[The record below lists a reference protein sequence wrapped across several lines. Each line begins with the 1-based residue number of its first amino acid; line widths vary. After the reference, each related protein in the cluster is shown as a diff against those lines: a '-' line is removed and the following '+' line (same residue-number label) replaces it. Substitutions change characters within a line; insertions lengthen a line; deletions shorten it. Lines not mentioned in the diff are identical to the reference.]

1 MSDNTAAVS
10 TTNAASNGVN
20 ISLNEDMRDC
30 LQEISNVAMGQAGDH
45 LARLLNSFVV
55 LSIPHVAILSPT
67 EIAMA
72 VQTVDENNVSGV
84 CQGFIGGGLAGEA
97 MLLFS
102 DTSFADLATLMKY
115 EEELNEASERELL
128 IDATNIL
135 VGALIRGIAEQLDIE
150 FSFGPPAILGQHQEL
165 DKLLASK
172 SVRWNQALVIE
183 VNYQIEGYN
192 VQCDLLMVIT
202 ENSLPRLFQKL
213 EYLLD

>member
-1 MSDNTAAVS
+1 MSAEPIAINSS
-10 TTNAASNGVN
+10 TEG
-20 ISLNEDMRDC
+20 LNEDYRDC

-55 LSIPHVAILSPT
+55 LSIPHVALLSPT

-72 VQTVDENNVSGV
+72 VQTVDGNNVSGV
-84 CQGFIGGGLAGEA
+84 CQGFIGGGIAGEA
-97 MLLFS
+97 MLLFN
-102 DTSFADLATLMKY
+102 DTSFTDLAKLMKF
-115 EEELNEASERELL
+115 EEELSESSERELL

-135 VGALIRGIAEQLDIE
+135 VGALLRGIAEQMDIE

-165 DKLLASK
+165 DKLLASEN
-172 SVRWNQALVIE
+172 VRWDQALVIE

-202 ENSLPRLFQKL
+202 ESSLPRLFGKL
-213 EYLLD
+213 DYLLD

>member
-1 MSDNTAAVS
+1 
-10 TTNAASNGVN
+10 
-20 ISLNEDMRDC
+20 MRDG

-45 LARLLNSFVV
+45 LARLLNTFVV

-72 VQTVDENNVSGV
+72 VQTVDDNNVSGV
-84 CQGFIGGGLAGEA
+84 CQGFIGGGLAGEV
-97 MLLFS
+97 MLLFN
-102 DTSFADLATLMKY
+102 DTSFTDLAKLMKF
-115 EEELNEASERELL
+115 EENLNEAAERELL

-135 VGALIRGIAEQLDIE
+135 VGALLRGIAEQLDIE

-165 DKLLASK
+165 DKLLASDN
-172 SVRWNQALVIE
+172 VRWNQALVIE

-202 ENSLPRLFQKL
+202 ENSLPRVFEKL
-213 EYLLD
+213 SYLLD